1 MDIENKSKIKSEIH
15 RRLECNT
22 QTTFGRIG
30 RCTCFWI
37 CLRGKGLYWQQGLQC
52 VSVKGWEGHSWS
64 GSHGGTHPSPPVTIA
79 TPHTPNS
86 LQTPI
91 SPFIRNC
98 SRARPRDGA
107 VSCTSKCHYNC
118 FKTRGLQSNPWW
130 LTQYIYPTL
139 HLVQP
144 TLYTISP
151 PRYW

>member
-15 RRLECNT
+15 RRLQRNT
-22 QTTFGRIG
+22 QTTFGRIW

-37 CLRGKGLYWQQGLQC
+37 CLRGKGLYWQQGLHC

-64 GSHGGTHPSPPVTIA
+64 GSHGGTHPPPVTIA

-91 SPFIRNC
+91 SSFIRN
-98 SRARPRDGA
+98 SRAQPREMTLRHVQA
-107 VSCTSKCHYNC
+107 NAIITVSKRAGCSQTPNDWHS
-118 FKTRGLQSNPWW
+118 T
-130 LTQYIYPTL
+130 IYPTL

-144 TLYTISP
+144 TLNTISP
-151 PRYW
+151 PWYW